1 MNNPEWALGQS
12 SKLEKSFQIRGS
24 RWGDLRDG
32 NPSKEPQN
40 ITLQPLILPEREKRF
55 FMQTLLLRFLG
66 RGDALFSTLIVK
78 DSLIGMTL
86 LLNRFGLL
94 NGKTV
99 SLFARVIQ
107 QEQYQVRARTE
118 LATAAPSLSAHHKAW
133 LGGVSQTC
141 SILTEIASSCVSNG
155 GCVLWMKNRKTKQT
169 GENMYG

>member
-1 MNNPEWALGQS
+1 
-12 SKLEKSFQIRGS
+12 
-24 RWGDLRDG
+24 
-32 NPSKEPQN
+32 
-40 ITLQPLILPEREKRF
+40 
-55 FMQTLLLRFLG
+55 MQTLLLRFLG

-118 LATAAPSLSAHHKAW
+118 LATAAPSLSAHHKA
-133 LGGVSQTC
+133 
-141 SILTEIASSCVSNG
+141 
-155 GCVLWMKNRKTKQT
+155 
-169 GENMYG
+169 